1 MADFSSED
9 TGYLIGVYINRQYLN
24 PELIRRLEW
33 TEDIEQSLM
42 TGSIT
47 FVDIGDRIKE
57 LTGTDTIDIIH
68 DISSSINPKIEPE
81 KRLTFICYEISLQ
94 PMAQLQTKYN
104 IITMKFIEKFYI
116 PLCEVKYCWS
126 WKDQPTSDII
136 QDIISDNPQLVA
148 LDDEAYRNEQR
159 LGTPVFDIMDETN
172 DEISYVMPNC
182 TAIESIRWLMRRTIS
197 MEHGY
202 GGYLFYSSNLGLNF
216 TSLKGLI
223 DMDSFEDGNQRYTF
237 KPFGGDNSM
246 DRFRILEHRV
256 SYPKLQSMMKVSGKT
271 LMGISCGTDISKS
284 TQVYSKLTGIFS
296 EMGDFGLFND
306 ISSFGN
312 LEYTGDNDTDIL
324 TNMAVHDFCREYVK
338 QHIIS
343 IKVLGWPDQRKA
355 GMKVRLDWQD
365 NKSVDTNFKPLSG
378 DYLVKTIRHEWGKEN
393 NSNYTQSMLLLTI
406 AYNSETTTMSMKGN

>member
-1 MADFSSED
+1 
-9 TGYLIGVYINRQYLN
+9 
-24 PELIRRLEW
+24 
-33 TEDIEQSLM
+33 
-42 TGSIT
+42 
-47 FVDIGDRIKE
+47 
-57 LTGTDTIDIIH
+57 
-68 DISSSINPKIEPE
+68 
-81 KRLTFICYEISLQ
+81 
-94 PMAQLQTKYN
+94 
-104 IITMKFIEKFYI
+104 
-116 PLCEVKYCWS
+116 
-126 WKDQPTSDII
+126 
-136 QDIISDNPQLVA
+136 
-148 LDDEAYRNEQR
+148 
-159 LGTPVFDIMDETN
+159 
-172 DEISYVMPNC
+172 
-182 TAIESIRWLMRRTIS
+182 
-197 MEHGY
+197 
-202 GGYLFYSSNLGLNF
+202 
-216 TSLKGLI
+216 
-223 DMDSFEDGNQRYTF
+223 
-237 KPFGGDNSM
+237 
-246 DRFRILEHRV
+246 
-256 SYPKLQSMMKVSGKT
+256 
-271 LMGISCGTDISKS
+271 MGISCGTDISKS